1 MSRTTPGSRPVLEQA
16 GPEGRL
22 NWMPYHISWSW
33 PVAFS
38 AILAILLTRGGFLF
52 TTPLHESG
60 DSAANSILVRQAEHF
75 TLLHGNYSRE
85 GFFHPGPAYIYIL
98 AAGQA
103 FFHGLLHA
111 VPTPWNGQLIA
122 VAIGNSALVATVVWV
137 INSWTRSV
145 WATLAAAVAVL
156 GFIDA
161 HPLIIASAWMPYLY
175 VPTFLCFVVSAASV
189 AAGRTRHLWLLAV
202 TGCLLIHGHVSF
214 FLFVLVMAAA
224 AAAAAVFLS
233 AGSPPL
239 TAVSRFFRERRS
251 HWIPAAVTCVVFA
264 VPVVADV
271 VLHWPGQFGAYLRYM
286 RSAQAGHH
294 ALSAALRYILW
305 YWWDGSSWI
314 ALVVAI
320 AVSVLALG
328 VTLRLADAALR
339 RFLLATL
346 GMNALASVLMLYYAM
361 RGIDYLVYPYMGYFY
376 WAIPMLTLVVAVI
389 GVITTMSGA
398 RSRHP
403 VWVSV
408 VIMTAAL
415 AAICT
420 AFKVPGMR
428 MDVRDN
434 ERVLVTT
441 TASLA
446 SRDPGRPIILHTA
459 PTAQADALG
468 LVLQAERTGVRAC
481 LSGLYP
487 QVFFATSEFTCN
499 SRDYATG
506 VPYWMHDLPYK
517 AGRGVTVVARLRY
530 SEITATSG

>member
-1 MSRTTPGSRPVLEQA
+1 M
-16 GPEGRL
+16 
-22 NWMPYHISWSW
+22 
-33 PVAFS
+33 
-38 AILAILLTRGGFLF
+38 
-52 TTPLHESG
+52 
-60 DSAANSILVRQAEHF
+60 
-75 TLLHGNYSRE
+75 
-85 GFFHPGPAYIYIL
+85 
-98 AAGQA
+98 
-103 FFHGLLHA
+103 
-111 VPTPWNGQLIA
+111 
-122 VAIGNSALVATVVWV
+122 
-137 INSWTRSV
+137 

-189 AAGRTRHLWLLAV
+189 AAGRTRHLWLLCGHRLPADPRSR
-202 TGCLLIHGHVSF
+202 LLLPVRSGDGGRG
-214 FLFVLVMAAA
+214 

-271 VLHWPGQFGAYLRYM
+271 VLHWPGGLGAYLRYM

-320 AVSVLALG
+320 AVSVLASVSPCG
-328 VTLRLADAALR
+328 WPMPALR

-408 VIMTAAL
+408 VIMTAARGDL
-415 AAICT
+415 HRIQGPRYAHGCAGQRT
-420 AFKVPGMR
+420 RAGDHDGKPGVPRSGPSDYPPYGADR
-428 MDVRDN
+428 AGRCPRPCSSGRTN
-434 ERVLVTT
+434 RG
-441 TASLA
+441 ASLPFRPLPA
-446 SRDPGRPIILHTA
+446 GFLRDQRIHL
-459 PTAQADALG
+459 
-468 LVLQAERTGVRAC
+468 
-481 LSGLYP
+481 
-487 QVFFATSEFTCN
+487 
-499 SRDYATG
+499 
-506 VPYWMHDLPYK
+506 
-517 AGRGVTVVARLRY
+517 
-530 SEITATSG
+530 